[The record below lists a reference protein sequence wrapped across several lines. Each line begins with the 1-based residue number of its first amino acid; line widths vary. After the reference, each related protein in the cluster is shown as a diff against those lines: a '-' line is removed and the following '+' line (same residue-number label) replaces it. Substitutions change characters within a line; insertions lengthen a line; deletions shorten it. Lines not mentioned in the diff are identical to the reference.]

1 MRNRIFT
8 LAGATVVAAGLA
20 ACGSNPMQPTA
31 SYPSTP
37 VYPSVSTAPGTSYPS
52 ATTAQTVP
60 QGVEHGRVT
69 DIQTVQMG
77 ATSATNPSARN
88 AVVGGIIGAV
98 VGNIAGKHINDGD
111 NRSAATVLGGA
122 AGAVVGNRIGQRQEN
137 STAAAGAAGPAY
149 RVTVQTDQGQWR
161 TYEVG
166 ALGDLRVGDR
176 VRVENGV
183 IYRS

>member
-1 MRNRIFT
+1 MRNRF
-8 LAGATVVAAGLA
+8 ASAAVATSVAALLA
-20 ACGSNPMQPTA
+20 ACANPTMPTA

-37 VYPSVSTAPGTSYPS
+37 VYPTASSYPSTAPS
-52 ATTAQTVP
+52 APVQSAPVA
-60 QGVEHGRVT
+60 GLEWGRVT

-77 ATSATNPSARN
+77 ATSATNPSVRN

-98 VGNIAGKHINDGD
+98 VGNLAGKHINDGD
-111 NRSAATVLGGA
+111 NRSAATVLGAAGGA
-122 AGAVVGNRIGQRQEN
+122 AVGNRIGQRQEN
-137 STAAAGAAGPAY
+137 TAAGGPAY
-149 RVTVQTDQGQWR
+149 RVTVQTDQGAWR

-183 IYRS
+183 IYRA